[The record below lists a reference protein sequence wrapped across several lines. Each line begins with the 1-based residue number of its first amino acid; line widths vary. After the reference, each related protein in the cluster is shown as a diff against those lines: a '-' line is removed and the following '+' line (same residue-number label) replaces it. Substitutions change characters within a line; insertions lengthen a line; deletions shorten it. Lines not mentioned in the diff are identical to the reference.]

1 MTQGFGPGREEKK
14 KTKENTKEKTER
26 PSAVHKGIDLTEQ
39 SGRKVKLKGV
49 LSKTMEML
57 VVVIKRRLSAQLDQG
72 AKLGQLVYQ
81 RD

>member
-1 MTQGFGPGREEKK
+1 MAQGERKKIKQK
-14 KTKENTKEKTER
+14 KTQNKKTER